1 MEYRD
6 IKRLLDAI
14 AGADINE
21 FTLETTEYKLAVRR
35 GIAELEHSGSR
46 ISPQLPAVDAQPVA
60 QIPKAVASVP
70 ETPAGIAAL
79 DPHLIEITAPIVGTF
94 YAAPS
99 PDAADY
105 VRVGDKV
112 SRGSVLCII
121 EAMKL
126 MNEIEAEVDGVITE
140 ILVRNEEPVEYGQP
154 LFRIRPS

>member
-1 MEYRD
+1 MEYKD

-35 GIAELEHSGSR
+35 GAAGVTVTESQA
-46 ISPQLPAVDAQPVA
+46 PAQLPQAPVQPA
-60 QIPKAVASVP
+60 TQIPQAVAALQEAPLV
-70 ETPAGIAAL
+70 AAI

-94 YAAPS
+94 YAAAS
-99 PDAADY
+99 PEAADY
-105 VRVGDKV
+105 VKVGDKV
-112 SRGSVLCII
+112 SQGAVLCII

-126 MNEIEAEVDGVITE
+126 MNEIEAEVSGVITE